1 MRWYYFMIMQKY
13 SYCFFVPNSTYIVAT
28 FIVNC
33 LNIAYSKKVAEI
45 SQKKEKVYY
54 DSAIYLS
61 HSTRALVTY
70 YRLPILLFTVV
81 NVDKLHDKLTKQ

>member
-1 MRWYYFMIMQKY
+1 M
-13 SYCFFVPNSTYIVAT
+13 AT

-70 YRLPILLFTVV
+70 CLFAMKYRVEHKLIHIVGDRQTLP
-81 NVDKLHDKLTKQ
+81 KQLKPTRDLEICMNKVKFI